1 MQNPKNTYA
10 PFPRIVPATRFW
22 GEEWSK
28 EKAMGESKDM
38 VGMGRRND
46 GELNTD
52 KARRYD
58 LKSLG

>member
-1 MQNPKNTYA
+1 
-10 PFPRIVPATRFW
+10 
-22 GEEWSK
+22 
-28 EKAMGESKDM
+28 MGESKDM